1 MNQQLQFQLQPP
13 PDDLR
18 TPLVKLK
25 DHYVQQIEEYLTRLA
40 LAKDKLAH
48 VEALLEGWSSVE
60 ELPHQNQLT
69 PIPTASSTAISD
81 SLESD
86 SGDVRDKDSSLMGGN
101 GNANGAVKKNGVTPH
116 QENGAKS
123 HTSIE
128 EPFSPTLLERFID
141 TLDTS
146 TRTLLSFCV
155 DSRGIEITDTASG
168 GKTLSLECPNDAVFR
183 RLKPKLPRLVFKWN
197 QAVDSNSI
205 VVISMAKN
213 PFNHKGLSW
222 SKEDLAQ
229 LSSKVDKVVE
239 VNGVAYTQL
248 TNNDRSWLVI
258 VPQSVLTPKES
269 DEKQFLMPPQPPT
282 TTNKLVNSRRNGSI
296 SSDPESGGSEQE
308 PGEQGKLLN
317 LSFISSTS
325 KAPPSLHMNGGQ
337 QVEMLPPYQ
346 GMNRMEALS
355 LLLTEHSGTVL
366 HLGFI
371 VRSLYGELEPS
382 LFKVLKTRVG
392 SSLTQGVE
400 QKLWARVTDEPGC
413 YTLDLKLIE
422 P

>member
-1 MNQQLQFQLQPP
+1 MTRQFQLQPP

-18 TPLVKLK
+18 TPLVQLK
-25 DHYVQQIEEYLTRLA
+25 DHYVQQIEEYLTMLA

-69 PIPTASSTAISD
+69 PIPTASSTAIPD

-101 GNANGAVKKNGVTPH
+101 GNASGAVKENAVLPH
-116 QENGAKS
+116 QENGASS

-248 TNNDRSWLVI
+248 TNNDRSWLVM
-258 VPQSVLTPKES
+258 VPQSVLTP
-269 DEKQFLMPPQPPT
+269 
-282 TTNKLVNSRRNGSI
+282 
-296 SSDPESGGSEQE
+296 
-308 PGEQGKLLN
+308 
-317 LSFISSTS
+317 
-325 KAPPSLHMNGGQ
+325 H
-337 QVEMLPPYQ
+337 VEMLPPYQ

-400 QKLWARVTDEPGC
+400 QRLWARVTDEPGC

-422 P
+422 PE

>member
-1 MNQQLQFQLQPP
+1 MSQHFQLQPP
-13 PDDLR
+13 PDNLR

-25 DHYVQQIEEYLTRLA
+25 DHYVQQIEEYLQKLS

-60 ELPHQNQLT
+60 ELPHQNPRSQF
-69 PIPTASSTAISD
+69 PTASSTAIPENV
-81 SLESD
+81 ESEV
-86 SGDVRDKDSSLMGGN
+86 GDVRDFESSLMGGK
-101 GNANGAVKKNGVTPH
+101 GNASGAVKENAVPPH
-116 QENGAKS
+116 QENGAS
-123 HTSIE
+123 SRTAIE
-128 EPFSPTLLERFID
+128 EPFFPTLLERFID

-155 DSRGIEITDTASG
+155 DSRGIELTDTIGG

-183 RLKPKLPRLVFKWN
+183 RLKSKLPRLVFKWN
-197 QAVDSNSI
+197 QFVSSNSI

-213 PFNHKGLSW
+213 PFDHKGLSW

-248 TNNDRSWLVI
+248 TNNDRSWLAI

-282 TTNKLVNSRRNGSI
+282 TTNTLVNGERNLI
-296 SSDPESGGSEQE
+296 SSIDGVQ
-308 PGEQGKLLN
+308 
-317 LSFISSTS
+317 
-325 KAPPSLHMNGGQ
+325 H
-337 QVEMLPPYQ
+337 VEMLPPYQ
-346 GMNRMEALS
+346 GMERMEALS

-371 VRSLYGELEPS
+371 VHSLYGELEPS
-382 LFKVLKTRVG
+382 LFKVIKTRVT

-400 QKLWARVTDEPGC
+400 QNLWARVTDEPGC

-422 P
+422 PE

>member
-1 MNQQLQFQLQPP
+1 MTQQFQLQPP

-25 DHYVQQIEEYLTRLA
+25 DHYVQQIIEYEKKLA

-48 VEALLEGWSSVE
+48 VEALLEAWSSVE
-60 ELPHQNQLT
+60 ELPHHYPRS
-69 PIPTASSTAISD
+69 PIPTASSTAIPEEVS
-81 SLESD
+81 SYE
-86 SGDVRDKDSSLMGGN
+86 GDVPSFESSLMGGN
-101 GNANGAVKKNGVTPH
+101 SNASGAVKENGVPPH
-116 QENGAKS
+116 QENGAS
-123 HTSIE
+123 SVTSIE
-128 EPFSPTLLERFID
+128 EPLSPTLLERFID

-155 DSRGIEITDTASG
+155 DSRGIEITDKASG

-183 RLKPKLPRLVFKWN
+183 RLKSKLPRLVFKWN
-197 QAVDSNSI
+197 QAVGSSSI

-213 PFNHKGLSW
+213 PFDHKGLSW

-258 VPQSVLTPKES
+258 VPQSLLTPFKS

-282 TTNKLVNSRRNGSI
+282 TTNTLVNGSRNLI
-296 SSDPESGGSEQE
+296 SSSALESGGSEQE
-308 PGEQGKLLN
+308 LGEQGKLPN
-317 LSFISSTS
+317 LCFISSSS
-325 KAPPSLHMNGGQ
+325 KAPPSLQIDGGQ
-337 QVEMLPPYQ
+337 HVEMLPPYQ

-371 VRSLYGELEPS
+371 VRFLYGELEPS
-382 LFKVLKTRVG
+382 LFKVIKTRVA

-400 QKLWARVTDEPGC
+400 QRLWARVTDSPGC
-413 YTLDLKLIE
+413 YTLDLKLVE
-422 P
+422 PK

>member
-1 MNQQLQFQLQPP
+1 MNQQFQLQPP
-13 PDDLR
+13 PNDLR

-25 DHYVQQIEEYLTRLA
+25 DHYVQQIEEYLQKLA

-60 ELPHQNQLT
+60 ELPHQNPRS
-69 PIPTASSTAISD
+69 PIPTASSRAIPD
-81 SLESD
+81 SVESD
-86 SGDVRDKDSSLMGGN
+86 SGDVVDKDISLINGN
-101 GNANGAVKKNGVTPH
+101 GNASGAVKENAVPPH
-116 QENGAKS
+116 QENGASS

-168 GKTLSLECPNDAVFR
+168 GKTLSLKCPNDAVFR

-197 QAVDSNSI
+197 QAVSSNSI

-213 PFNHKGLSW
+213 PFDHKGLSW

-229 LSSKVDKVVE
+229 HSSLVDKVVE

-248 TNNDRSWLVI
+248 TNNDRSWLAI
-258 VPQSVLTPKES
+258 VPQSVLTPLPD

-282 TTNKLVNSRRNGSI
+282 TTNTLVNGERNGS
-296 SSDPESGGSEQE
+296 SSIDGVQ
-308 PGEQGKLLN
+308 
-317 LSFISSTS
+317 
-325 KAPPSLHMNGGQ
+325 H
-337 QVEMLPPYQ
+337 VEMLPPYQ

-371 VRSLYGELEPS
+371 VRSLYGELESS
-382 LFKVLKTRVG
+382 LFKVIKTRVG

>member
-1 MNQQLQFQLQPP
+1 MTQQFQLQPP

-18 TPLVKLK
+18 TPLVQLK
-25 DHYVQQIEEYLTRLA
+25 DHYVQQIIEYEKKLA
-40 LAKDKLAH
+40 QALEKLAH

-60 ELPHQNQLT
+60 ELPHHYPRS
-69 PIPTASSTAISD
+69 PIPTASSMAIP
-81 SLESD
+81 ESVE
-86 SGDVRDKDSSLMGGN
+86 SYEGDVPDFENSLMGGN
-101 GNANGAVKKNGVTPH
+101 GNASGAVKENGVTPH
-116 QENGAKS
+116 QENGASS

-141 TLDTS
+141 TLDIS

-183 RLKPKLPRLVFKWN
+183 RLKSKLPRLVFKWN
-197 QAVDSNSI
+197 QTVGSSSI

-213 PFNHKGLSW
+213 PFDHKGLSW
-222 SKEDLAQ
+222 SKEHLAQ
-229 LSSKVDKVVE
+229 LFSLVDKVVE

-258 VPQSVLTPKES
+258 VPQSLLTPFKS

-282 TTNKLVNSRRNGSI
+282 TTNTLVNGSRNLI
-296 SSDPESGGSEQE
+296 SSSD
-308 PGEQGKLLN
+308 
-317 LSFISSTS
+317 
-325 KAPPSLHMNGGQ
+325 GGQ
-337 QVEMLPPYQ
+337 HVEMLPPYQ

-382 LFKVLKTRVG
+382 LFKVIKTRVA

-400 QKLWARVTDEPGC
+400 QRLWARVTDEPGC
-413 YTLDLKLIE
+413 YTLDLKLVE
-422 P
+422 PK

>member
-1 MNQQLQFQLQPP
+1 MTQQFQLQPP

-25 DHYVQQIEEYLTRLA
+25 DHYVQQIIEYEKKLA
-40 LAKDKLAH
+40 LALDKLAH

-60 ELPHQNQLT
+60 ELPHHYPRS
-69 PIPTASSTAISD
+69 PIPTASSTAIPEEVS
-81 SLESD
+81 SYE
-86 SGDVRDKDSSLMGGN
+86 GDVPDFENSLMGGN
-101 GNANGAVKKNGVTPH
+101 GNASGAVIENAVPPH
-116 QENGAKS
+116 QENGAS
-123 HTSIE
+123 SVTSIE
-128 EPFSPTLLERFID
+128 EPFFPTLLERFIN
-141 TLDTS
+141 TLDIS

-183 RLKPKLPRLVFKWN
+183 RLKSRLPRLVFKWN
-197 QAVDSNSI
+197 QTVGSSSI

-213 PFNHKGLSW
+213 PFDHKGLSW

-229 LSSKVDKVVE
+229 LFSKVDKVVE

-248 TNNDRSWLVI
+248 TNQDRSWLVI
-258 VPQSVLTPKES
+258 VPQSVLTPLES
-269 DEKQFLMPPQPPT
+269 DEKKFLMPPQPSS
-282 TTNKLVNSRRNGSI
+282 TTNTLVNGSRNGSS
-296 SSDPESGGSEQE
+296 SSD
-308 PGEQGKLLN
+308 
-317 LSFISSTS
+317 
-325 KAPPSLHMNGGQ
+325 GGQ
-337 QVEMLPPYQ
+337 HIEMLPPYQ

-371 VRSLYGELEPS
+371 VHSLYGELEPS
-382 LFKVLKTRVG
+382 LFKVIKTRVA

-400 QKLWARVTDEPGC
+400 QRLWARVTDSPGC
-413 YTLDLKLIE
+413 YTLDLKLVE
-422 P
+422 PK